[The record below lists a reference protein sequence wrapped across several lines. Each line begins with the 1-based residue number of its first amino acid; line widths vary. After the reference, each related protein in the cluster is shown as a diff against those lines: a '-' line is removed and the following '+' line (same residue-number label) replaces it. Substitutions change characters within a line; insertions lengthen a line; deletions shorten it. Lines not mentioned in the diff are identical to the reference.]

1 MNVVQLS
8 MSAGKTLTA
17 VLQSVRYGYNI
28 IVPSEDYK
36 LEILKLCESL
46 RDSHSIGF
54 PPLSEVPMIYTFSD
68 VIRDKE
74 LLKDSIGVI
83 IDDLDIIL
91 QDLLGIPSSNI
102 IITTR

>member
-1 MNVVQLS
+1 
-8 MSAGKTLTA
+8 
-17 VLQSVRYGYNI
+17 
-28 IVPSEDYK
+28 
-36 LEILKLCESL
+36 
-46 RDSHSIGF
+46 
-54 PPLSEVPMIYTFSD
+54 MIYTFSD

-91 QDLLGIPSSNI
+91 QDLLGIPSPNI